1 MLPYFSF
8 HSFPLGPI
16 TIQVWGLMVSLGI
29 IAAVILMSR
38 LARQRG
44 LSTDI
49 ILDLSIWA
57 IVGGFIVARLAHVL
71 LYYPAF
77 YIQYPAEIIKVWHG
91 GLSSLGGFAGAL
103 IGVLIF
109 ARRKKVTLEKL
120 LPYLDVLSVSLWLG
134 WGIGR
139 LGCFLI
145 HDHPGT
151 LSHFILAVKYPEGAR
166 HDLGLYDSLV
176 AFVLFTF
183 YYLLFKRF
191 TKTRA
196 GLVAAYSWI
205 SYAITRFFL
214 DFLRASDLTGSDARY
229 AYLTP
234 AQWGMAVLILTLT
247 GWIMYGSVKQ
257 IKVTK
262 I

>member
-1 MLPYFSF
+1 
-8 HSFPLGPI
+8 
-16 TIQVWGLMVSLGI
+16 MVSLGI
-29 IAAVILMSR
+29 IAAVLLITR
-38 LARQRG
+38 LAKRQG
-44 LSTDI
+44 LSANF
-49 ILDLSIWA
+49 ILDLSMWA
-57 IVGGFIVARLAHVL
+57 IVGGFIGARLAHVL

-77 YIQYPAEIIKVWHG
+77 YLQYPAEIIKVWHG
-91 GLSSLGGFAGAL
+91 GLSSLGGFMGAL
-103 IGVLIF
+103 VGVLIF
-109 ARRKKVTLEKL
+109 AQKKKLTWEKL
-120 LPYLDVLSVSLWLG
+120 LPYCDIASVSLWLG

-151 LSHFILAVKYPEGAR
+151 LSHFILAVRCPDSAQSAGLCPAGGAR
-166 HDLGLYDSLV
+166 HDLGLYDSIV
-176 AFVLFTF
+176 GFVLFIIF
-183 YYLLFKRF
+183 FLLFKRL
-191 TKTRA
+191 TKLRA

-257 IKVTK
+257 IKVIK